1 MDNPIPTPARCHH
14 CGSPLECFEAHQFCP
29 DCERYTLADPPRYR
43 DDGVLYRPV
52 CLLPYC
58 ELVPGS
64 RYALPG
70 CQAVRVKAPS
80 STPEWWDAYPG
91 IARAVANRP
100 VLLLERVEGDDEIL
114 DLVDD
119 SEPPF

>member
-1 MDNPIPTPARCHH
+1 
-14 CGSPLECFEAHQFCP
+14 
-29 DCERYTLADPPRYR
+29 
-43 DDGVLYRPV
+43 VLYRPV

-70 CQAVRVKAPS
+70 CTAVRVKAPS
-80 STPEWWDAYPG
+80 STPELWDAYPHV
-91 IARAVANRP
+91 ARAVANRP

-114 DLVDD
+114 LLDD
-119 SEPPF
+119 DPDDVPF